1 MKPGENNEQPRK
13 IFSSGFWILLA
24 AIVAT
29 AVKLLLAWNTI
40 GTNDTIVFFRC
51 ARELTLQG
59 LAETYR
65 QAILFTHPPLV
76 AYYLRAIYELSNS
89 AFFVQNNISFAFL
102 LRLPGIVADFVSSLV
117 ILKLAETLPGR
128 RIPFWALLLFAL
140 NPISL
145 MVSGF
150 HGNTD
155 SVMVMFVLLSCLMAA
170 LPLPLFCGLFL
181 GLSCQ
186 VKIVP
191 VLLLPAFLLF
201 WHHQRRL
208 RPFIA
213 AFIFTSVLLIFEP
226 LLFSPGAYVKNVLSY
241 GGYWGLWGFT
251 YLIRSIQFQQLNR
264 ISFFGLSPAAII
276 ISNFLKFIVV
286 CSVLFLAWRRR
297 DSDARGLVVTL
308 AMSWLIFFIFAPG
321 VAPQYFVW
329 LTPFLLFVSPVFFA
343 FFTGAA
349 SIFLFIFYS
358 TISHSIHWYFG
369 VSTNALSAV
378 WAPWSLL
385 PWITLILGSALIWR
399 STRQPGAP
407 LKILTVVPA
416 AEPYS

>member
-1 MKPGENNEQPRK
+1 MNRCENQEQQTK
-13 IFSSGFWILLA
+13 KQFSPAFWILLA
-24 AIVAT
+24 TIAAT
-29 AVKLLLAWNTI
+29 LAKLVLAWNTI
-40 GTNDTIVFFRC
+40 GTNDVVVFLLFG
-51 ARELTLQG
+51 RELSLHG

-65 QAILFTHPPLV
+65 RAILFNHQPLV
-76 AYYLRAIYELSNS
+76 AYYLRAIYVLSTS
-89 AFFVQNNISFAFL
+89 AFFVQNSISFAFL
-102 LRLPGIVADFVSSLV
+102 LRLPGIIADVVSTV
-117 ILKLAETLPGR
+117 IVCKLANALPGR
-128 RIPFWALLLFAL
+128 RVPLWVLLLFAL

-170 LPLPLFCGLFL
+170 RPFPLLCGLFL

-191 VLLLPAFLLF
+191 LLLLPAFLLF
-201 WHHQRRL
+201 WHHERRL

-213 AFIFTSVLLIFEP
+213 AFVFTSGLLALEP
-226 LLFSPGAYVKNVLSY
+226 LIFSPGAYAKNVLSY

-264 ISFFGLSPAAII
+264 ISFFGLSPGAII

-286 CSVLFLAWRRR
+286 GSVLFLAWRRR
-297 DSDARGLVVTL
+297 DSDARGLVVTV
-308 AMSWLIFFIFAPG
+308 AMSWLIFFIFAPS

-329 LTPFLLFVSPVFFA
+329 LTPFLLFVSPVFFV

-385 PWITLILGSALIWR
+385 PWITLIVGSALIWR
-399 STRQPGAP
+399 STGQPDAP
-407 LKILTVVPA
+407 LKLVTVAPA
-416 AEPYS
+416 AEP